1 VVPTN
6 SSVTLEVAIG
16 STAVPVIVPSV
27 IGLSIVN
34 AEADLQNVGLGY
46 VIIPISTTTTT
57 STTTTVGSTSSTSST
72 STSTTSTTFPGGK
85 TPQPNTVL
93 NQSPLG
99 GTSVKKGSTV
109 TLYYL
114 PPTSTF
120 PVPNVAG
127 STPTQAASTLGQEG
141 LTVAASTTSACSNKV
156 PKGDIVGT
164 TPVVG
169 SQVSSGTS
177 ITLIL
182 ASGVCQV
189 VVPDVTTKTESQA
202 AAILVN
208 VGLTPQLT
216 PASPSLCTSA
226 TIGTIAQQSV
236 APGTFAP
243 YNSVVVLS
251 VCDTAGPTTT
261 STTTSTTTTTV
272 AG

>member
-1 VVPTN
+1 M
-6 SSVTLEVAIG
+6 
-16 STAVPVIVPSV
+16 
-27 IGLSIVN
+27 
-34 AEADLQNVGLGY
+34 
-46 VIIPISTTTTT
+46 
-57 STTTTVGSTSSTSST
+57 
-72 STSTTSTTFPGGK
+72 
-85 TPQPNTVL
+85 
-93 NQSPLG
+93 
-99 GTSVKKGSTV
+99 KKGSTV

-141 LTVAASTTSACSNKV
+141 LTVAATTTSACSNKV
-156 PKGDIVGT
+156 TQGNVVGT
-164 TPVVG
+164 TPAVG
-169 SQVSSGTS
+169 AQVTSGAS
-177 ITLIL
+177 VTLIL
-182 ASGVCQV
+182 SSGVCQV

-202 AAILVN
+202 TAILVH

-226 TIGTIAQQSV
+226 TIGDIAEQSV

-243 YNSVVVLS
+243 YNSVIVLS

-261 STTTSTTTTTV
+261 STSTTTTTV